1 MVKTLFQGSWK
12 TTAVG
17 IAEALVLWVIE
28 ELRNGVSVP
37 QDAAGWLLWISGA
50 LRLISGLVQ
59 KDFNKTNAIVATP
72 TTQTLPMTHTA
83 DQALVVANS
92 HAR

>member
-1 MVKTLFQGSWK
+1 MFEKLFQGSWK

-28 ELRNGVSVP
+28 ELRNGASVP

-72 TTQTLPMTHTA
+72 VTQTLPITVPA
-83 DQALVVANS
+83 DQALVVAKTNVS
-92 HAR
+92 